1 MLLGIYELLYILKK
15 NSMTFILSYFCYL
28 QNGNKSF
35 VSVSDWQMRSLTGTF
50 VFKP

>member
-1 MLLGIYELLYILKK
+1 MA
-15 NSMTFILSYFCYL
+15 FILSHFCYL

-50 VFKP
+50 VFLNHEIRRYVQTFDW